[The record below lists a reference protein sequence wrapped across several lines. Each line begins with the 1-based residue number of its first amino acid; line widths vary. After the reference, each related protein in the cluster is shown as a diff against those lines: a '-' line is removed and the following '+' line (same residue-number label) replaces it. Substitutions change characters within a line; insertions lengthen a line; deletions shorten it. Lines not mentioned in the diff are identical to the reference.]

1 MVPKLPL
8 QTKDIAMH
16 RWPQIMIME
25 SKEAAH
31 YFYFLN
37 SRLYVHTQQK
47 VQFFFWE
54 KKRLKTSK
62 RLLLSSNILL
72 VPQIN
77 HFLLTKNLLKHIFA
91 WNKKSFSWK
100 NRNKNFVMLSK
111 NLLDSSKFFLIVRY
125 CKPYVSNQELVS
137 FKQEILFLNK
147 QY

>member
-1 MVPKLPL
+1 MTPDYDKGVQRSCALLLFFIFSVICSHTAKRAIL
-8 QTKDIAMH
+8 
-16 RWPQIMIME
+16 
-25 SKEAAH
+25 
-31 YFYFLN
+31 FL
-37 SRLYVHTQQK
+37 RK
-47 VQFFFWE
+47 

-72 VPQIN
+72 VRQIN

-125 CKPYVSNQELVS
+125 CKPYVSNQELVG